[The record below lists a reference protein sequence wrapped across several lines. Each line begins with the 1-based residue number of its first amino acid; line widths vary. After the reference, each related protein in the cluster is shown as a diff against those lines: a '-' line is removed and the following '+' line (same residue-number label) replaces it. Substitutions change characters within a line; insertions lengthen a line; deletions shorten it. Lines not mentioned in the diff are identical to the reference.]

1 MVDIISDLVCMI
13 TRDMK
18 MNNVNYVPGQ
28 QIKEFVIKRIK
39 TGIDQKG
46 KPKRDSKEYEPIGI
60 ISGTIAQASQ
70 KDVERWKKIDHP
82 ITHTVVIEGTTE
94 AKAEDFLLLEDDR
107 KLFIQGKDD
116 PGELGFF
123 NILYCEER
131 LDR

>member
-1 MVDIISDLVCMI
+1 MVGTISDLVCMI
-13 TRDMK
+13 TRGTK
-18 MNNVNYVPGQ
+18 MNNVNFIPGQ
-28 QIKEFVIKRIK
+28 QIKKFVIERIK

-46 KPKRDSKEYEPIGI
+46 KPKRDSKEYEPIGV

-82 ITHTVVIEGTTE
+82 ITHTVVIEGITE
-94 AKAEDFLLLEDDR
+94 AKAEDILLLDDR
-107 KLFIQGKDD
+107 RLFIQGKDD